1 MNLSG
6 LAKKSLIFFW
16 RTNLGVLL
24 AVIVSTA
31 VLVGALV
38 VGDSVRYSLRRMVT
52 LRLGSTQYALVPQ
65 GRFFR
70 AGLADDLTKELDTA
84 VAPVLQLRGV
94 ISDGSGVKRA
104 NRIEVLGVEQNFFDI
119 GEAQNPFAQNPDNGV
134 VLNGPLAAQLGV
146 ATGDEIVLRIEKPSL
161 MPRDIP
167 ISPDSDIFTAF
178 RLPVIAVAK
187 ETDFGLFGLQAN
199 QVAPFNVFVPLQW
212 LQEKIARNGQANM
225 LLVPVNVDKPL
236 TVETVNQTIDK
247 CLKAADVELEFQRLD
262 KPNVIQIRSRRV
274 FIDEPVAEA
283 AMAVDNKS
291 EGILTYFMNELSLGE
306 KSTPYSMVAA
316 VGPQANT
323 GGIIIPADMNDDEIV
338 INQWLADDLEAKVGD
353 SIELTYFILGMTRKL
368 QEQSGSFRVR
378 QILPMKGP
386 AVDPNLMP
394 DYPGLADADNCR
406 DWDSGIPIDFDKVRD
421 KDEKYWDTYRGTPK
435 AFVTL
440 SAGRSMWANRYG
452 NLTAV
457 RYPTDSWSIENIAS
471 NIMNKIDPASL
482 GFFFQ
487 PVREQGLKAGSG
499 STDFGQLFLGLS
511 MFLIISALILVGLL
525 FVFGVESRSEQIGL
539 LLAVG
544 FSSRLVRRL
553 LFIEG
558 GILAIIGA
566 AVGTA
571 AAIFYTRA
579 MIYGLATVWNSA
591 IGGSTVHFYAKSAT
605 LVGGGLASVFI
616 CLFAIWLTLR
626 RQASRPARELLSG
639 GIREQFFT
647 DGGKTVKHKVG
658 FWISIAAAIGA
669 VVLIFTVGKGSSSAV
684 SGAFFGAGALLLIS
698 GVGLTR
704 TLLGILSGSNARK
717 SAVSSLAA
725 LGLRNATRRTGRS
738 LAVVGLLACG
748 IFLVIA
754 VGANRRN
761 PLANAR
767 NRDSGTGGFALYG
780 ESAVDILYDLNS
792 EAGRKSMS
800 LEDPVLNGVEF
811 VQLRVHDGDDASC
824 LNLNRAQRPRL
835 LGVRPYQFQAR
846 GAFRFA
852 DIIGD
857 SEKEK
862 AWDLLDRDFGEN
874 VVPAIGDYATVIWA
888 LGKKIGDDIDYT
900 DEKGR
905 HFKLRLV
912 GMLDNTIMQG
922 SLIISE
928 DRFIKRFP
936 SEEGYRVFLIDTSQE
951 MTEKVAEK
959 LSFVLSD
966 YGLTLTTTAKRLA
979 AFNAVESTYLSI
991 FQLLGGLG
999 LILGSMGLGLVVLR
1013 NVLDR
1018 RGELAMMRAV
1028 GFNKSALKKM
1038 VFQEHTGLMVSGL
1051 ICGIVSAV
1059 IAVSPALKSPGAR
1072 IPYLSLILTI
1082 LVIGISGLIWIWAA
1096 AAIALRGEMLDVLR
1110 NE

>member
-1 MNLSG
+1 MILSG
-6 LAKKSLIFFW
+6 LAKKSLFFFW

-24 AVIVSTA
+24 SVIVSTA
-31 VLVGALV
+31 VLVGALII
-38 VGDSVRYSLRRMVT
+38 GDSVRYSLKRMVT

-70 AGLADDLTKELDTA
+70 AELADDLTKELNST

-94 ISDGSGVKRA
+94 ISDGGGTKRV
-104 NRIEVLGVEQNFFDI
+104 NRIEVLGVEQSFYDI
-119 GEAQNPFAQNPDNGV
+119 GAAKNPVGNSQSEGV
-134 VLNGPLAAQLGV
+134 VLNEPLAAQLGV
-146 ATGDEIVLRIEKPSL
+146 TIGDEIVLRIEKPSL

-167 ISPDSDIFTAF
+167 ISPDSDIFAAF
-178 RLPVIAVAK
+178 RLTVKAIAK
-187 ETDFGLFGLQAN
+187 ESDFGLFGLQAN

-212 LQEKIARNGQANM
+212 LQEKIARRGQANM
-225 LLVPVNVDKPL
+225 LLVSVNANKSVTIETANQAIRKCFKP
-236 TVETVNQTIDK
+236 
-247 CLKAADVELEFQRLD
+247 ADAELEFQRLD
-262 KPNVIQIRSRRV
+262 KQNVIQMRSRRV

-283 AMAVDNKS
+283 AMAIDDKP
-291 EGILTYFMNELSLGE
+291 EGILTYFVNELGLGE

-316 VGPQANT
+316 VGPPVSA
-323 GGIIIPADMNDDEIV
+323 GSIIPMDMNDEEIV

-353 SIELTYFILGMTRKL
+353 SIELTYFVLGRMRKL
-368 QEQSGSFRVR
+368 QEQSSNFRVR
-378 QILPMKGP
+378 QILPMEGV
-386 AVDPNLMP
+386 ADDPNLMP
-394 DYPGLADADNCR
+394 DYPGIANTDNCR
-406 DWDSGIPIDFDKVRD
+406 DWDSGIPIDLDKVRD
-421 KDEKYWDTYRGTPK
+421 KDEQYWDMYRGTPK

-440 SAGRSMWANRYG
+440 SAGRTMWANRYG

-457 RYPTDSWSIENIAS
+457 RYPIDNQSVGDIES
-471 NIMNKIDPASL
+471 NILNKIDPASL

-499 STDFGQLFLGLS
+499 STDFSQLFLGLS
-511 MFLIISALILVGLL
+511 MFLIISALILTGLL

-544 FSSRLVRRL
+544 FSSRLVRWL

-558 GILAIIGA
+558 GILAILGA
-566 AVGTA
+566 AIGSA
-571 AAIFYTRA
+571 AAILYTKV

-591 IGGSTVHFYAKSAT
+591 IAGSTIHFYANPAT
-605 LVGGGLASVFI
+605 LIGGGLASVFI

-626 RQASRPARELLSG
+626 KQASRPARELLSG

-647 DGGKTVKHKVG
+647 DWGKTTKHKFG
-658 FWISIAAAIGA
+658 FWISIASAIGA
-669 VVLIFTVGKGSSSAV
+669 VALIFTVGKGSSSAV

-698 GVGLTR
+698 GIGLTR
-704 TLLGILSGSNARK
+704 TLLGILSGSNSRQSK
-717 SAVSSLAA
+717 MSTLTA
-725 LGLRNATRRTGRS
+725 LGLRNATRRPGRS
-738 LAVVGLLACG
+738 LTVVGLLACG

-767 NRDSGTGGFALYG
+767 SRDSGTGGFALYG
-780 ESAVDILYDLNS
+780 ESAVGILHDLNS

-800 LEDPVLNGVEF
+800 LEDPMFNGVEF
-811 VQLRVHDGDDASC
+811 VQLQVHDGDDASC

-835 LGVRPYQFQAR
+835 LGVRPYQFQMR
-846 GAFRFA
+846 GAFGFA
-852 DIIGD
+852 DVIDD

-874 VVPAIGDYATVIWA
+874 VVPAIGDYTTIIWA
-888 LGKKIGDDIDYT
+888 LGKKIGDEIDYT

-912 GMLDNTIMQG
+912 GMLKNSIMQG
-922 SLIISE
+922 SLIIGE
-928 DRFIKRFP
+928 DQFIKHFP
-936 SEEGYRVFLIDTSQE
+936 SEEGYRVFLIDASQE
-951 MTEKVAEK
+951 ITEKVAEK
-959 LSFVLSD
+959 LSFVLGD
-966 YGLTLTTTAKRLA
+966 YGLTLTPTTMRLA
-979 AFNAVESTYLSI
+979 AFGAVESTYLSI

-999 LILGSMGLGLVVLR
+999 LILGSVGLGLVVLR

-1028 GFNKSALKKM
+1028 GFDKIVLKKM
-1038 VFQEHTGLMVSGL
+1038 VFQEHSGLMLSGL
-1051 ICGIVSAV
+1051 VCGIISAF

-1072 IPYLSLILTI
+1072 IPYLSLTLTI
-1082 LVIGISGLIWIWAA
+1082 LAIGISGLLWIWIATT
-1096 AAIALRGEMLDVLR
+1096 IALRGEMLDVLR